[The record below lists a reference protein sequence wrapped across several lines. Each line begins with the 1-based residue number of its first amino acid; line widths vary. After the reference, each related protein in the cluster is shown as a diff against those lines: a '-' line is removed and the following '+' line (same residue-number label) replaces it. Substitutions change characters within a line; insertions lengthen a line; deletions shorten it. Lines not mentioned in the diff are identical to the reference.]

1 MKKAI
6 GIDLGT
12 TNSVV
17 AFKDTTVK
25 ILRNQENEELTR
37 SCVGDQN
44 GELRVGRMAY
54 QLLERDPANTV
65 LSVKRLMG
73 GAIHDQM
80 VQDMIKNPYY
90 KYNIVP
96 LQGGTADAVAI
107 ILGGKQFTPEQLS
120 AEILKKLKRD
130 AEEKLGDEVTH
141 AVITVPAYF
150 TEKQKNATK
159 VAAQLAGLKVQKLLA
174 EPTAAAIAYGVDNL
188 KSDEARTVLVYDFGG
203 GTFDLSILNM
213 VNGNYLEAGTGGD
226 RWLGGDD
233 IDRKL
238 QELIF
243 ERVEKEYSLDDLAD
257 LIEKLPEKKRFQF
270 EGQLRY
276 KTEETKLQLSSMKSA
291 SIQID
296 NILEDANGDWIDID
310 VTIKREEFEA
320 LIRPMV
326 IRSMELIDSLL
337 EEVQYDMSVIDN
349 ILLIGGTSCIPLVK
363 EMMIEKY
370 GEDKVKT
377 ADKPM
382 LAVAEGAAILAHR
395 LGSDN
400 SVDAIPEADVLEI
413 SYSTNHNYFIKLITS
428 TGAVL
433 EKIIEKNSP
442 LPASTS
448 RIFKTTT
455 SNQKIVKVDI
465 HSDVENGSLERQTFG
480 FFALDENLPFGSDL
494 VFDFK
499 LGVENADE
507 VLSVE
512 VHPKGQKDKKKS
524 IILGRGHFDEKAL
537 GTIEELSTK
546 ARNAIQKWIL
556 QDKYFLY
563 AADLVKQAEAIGPNN
578 DLNDRWLQIEEE
590 AKTQFEKIKQEDEQ
604 EDPGRTH
611 LIDIAVSLLN
621 NYRDLMEYADINNLI
636 RLVKDHQSADE
647 EKRLAIIEEINQMMN
662 NYVPVLILNL
672 IKWASE
678 RALERPSMDMGS
690 TDAQDDSSFL
700 ARAHD
705 EIFAFLR
712 SREEDKIEKGLTL
725 LNETYPTAQ
734 KYFNS

>member
-17 AFKDTTVK
+17 AFKDTKVK

-37 SCVGDQN
+37 SCVGEQN
-44 GELRVGRMAY
+44 GELRVGRTAY
-54 QLLERDPANTV
+54 HLLERDPANTV

-96 LQGGTADAVAI
+96 LQGGTAEAVAI
-107 ILGGKQFTPEQLS
+107 ILGGKQYTPEQLS

-188 KSDEARTVLVYDFGG
+188 QSDEARTVLVYDFGG

-243 ERVEKEYSLDDLAD
+243 ERVEKEYSLDDLTD

-320 LIRPMV
+320 LIRPMIV
-326 IRSMELIDSLL
+326 RSMDLIDSLL
-337 EEVQYDMSVIDN
+337 EEVQYDMSVIDS

-370 GEDKVKT
+370 GADKIRT

-395 LGSDN
+395 LGSDTP
-400 SVDAIPEADVLEI
+400 VDTVPEGEALEI
-413 SYSTNHNYFIKLITS
+413 SYSTNHNYFIKLTTS
-428 TGAVL
+428 SGAVL

-455 SNQKIVKVDI
+455 ANQKIVKVDI
-465 HSDVENGSLERQTFG
+465 HSDVENGALERQTFG
-480 FFALDENLPFGSDL
+480 FFALEENLPLGSDL

-524 IILGRGHFDEKAL
+524 IILGRGHFDEKAM
-537 GTIEELSTK
+537 GTIEEFSTK
-546 ARNAIQKWIL
+546 ARNTIKRWVL
-556 QDKYFLY
+556 QDKYFQY
-563 AADLVKQAEAIGPNN
+563 AAELVQQAESIGPNN
-578 DLNDRWLQIEEE
+578 DLNDRWLQIEQEVQ
-590 AKTQFEKIKQEDEQ
+590 TRFEQIRQEDVQ
-604 EDPGRTH
+604 DDPGRTH
-611 LIDIAVSLLN
+611 FIDIAIAFLN
-621 NYRDLMEYADINNLI
+621 NYRDLMDLDDINNL
-636 RLVKDHQSADE
+636 RQLVKDHQSADE
-647 EKRLAIIEEINQMMN
+647 VQKQVIIDQINQMTN
-662 NYVPVLILNL
+662 NYFPVLILYIL
-672 IKWASE
+672 KMASK
-678 RALERPSMDMGS
+678 RALERPSMDVGS
-690 TDAQDDSSFL
+690 TDAQEDSTFL
-700 ARAHD
+700 SHAHD
-705 EIFAFLR
+705 EIFALLR
-712 SREEDKIEKGLTL
+712 SREEAKIEQGMNL
-725 LNETYPTAQ
+725 LNEAYPIAQ